1 MGLQRATF
9 TFRLHWELSWWRI
22 CLQRRRP
29 QFDFWVRKIH
39 WRRDRLPTPVFL
51 GFPCGS
57 AGKESTFNARD
68 LRLIPGL
75 GRSPGE
81 GSGCSLQFSGLENS
95 MDFIVCAVAKNQ
107 TQLSDFHLLNLS
119 ASMGRHIWRIMTDH
133 RLFLLSI
140 SYALS
145 SAWALGW
152 KVRNHNIETFLSNFK
167 GVCVYKRLSAIFPM
181 MLIPSSRKWEAY
193 FNEDGRTRL
202 ESGLLWFHKGQVGQR
217 QAYK

>member
-1 MGLQRATF
+1 MINKTTAEWYGFIRNLGQRGLIWAYVTRWAPLIAQLVNSLPATQE
-9 TFRLHWELSWWRI
+9 T
-22 CLQRRRP
+22 P
-29 QFDFWVRKIH
+29 VRFLGQKIH

-119 ASMGRHIWRIMTDH
+119 ASMGRHI
-133 RLFLLSI
+133 
-140 SYALS
+140 
-145 SAWALGW
+145 
-152 KVRNHNIETFLSNFK
+152 
-167 GVCVYKRLSAIFPM
+167 
-181 MLIPSSRKWEAY
+181 
-193 FNEDGRTRL
+193 
-202 ESGLLWFHKGQVGQR
+202 
-217 QAYK
+217 